1 MVGEDKTKFRERKEE
16 ILERSILHSYILN
29 IIKLK
34 KKKENPSPL
43 LSSKHEIFENQRLPP
58 LRREKEKRKERK
70 RKRKEMSFPTFPN
83 SNVPNPRVHARG
95 NRDRKRC
102 CRHRAEVDDAW
113 CACTNIVTQLT
124 RNWPAPRGYTRLPRA
139 FFYARTRHTYSP
151 RSRRGSPAYLFPP
164 SCSSR
169 PSSLFFFSFFF
180 GHEVGSTAPGGEGG
194 GGRTVWALENLSTEV
209 TYEVEPRRRSRLP
222 VAV

>member
-34 KKKENPSPL
+34 KKKKILHLFFHRNTKFSRTND
-43 LSSKHEIFENQRLPP
+43 FPP

-83 SNVPNPRVHARG
+83 SNSSNVPNPRVHARG

-180 GHEVGSTAPGGEGG
+180 GHEVGSTAPGGGEGG
-194 GGRTVWALENLSTEV
+194 GGRTVWALENLSTE
-209 TYEVEPRRRSRLP
+209 PRRRSRLP